1 MNKID
6 SIFAIRFLSI
16 SVATLAFI
24 SVNYLFAA
32 SQESQ
37 SAFPREV
44 MPYNKSF
51 GEWTNNWWSWLFSMP
66 EEKNAMNDETG
77 VLCAENQNDSNV
89 WYLTGGKP
97 SGNLIT
103 RQCDVPFG
111 KALFFADANEC
122 NHGEYPE
129 IANDDIKGLEACAVD
144 GNKLGKEGY
153 VKAFFDGKEIS
164 NIVNDYNI
172 TSGPFD
178 TNITK
183 NFIFPGDPGLWNTM
197 SNAYVLFLKPPSK
210 GPHQL
215 DIQVLHNNPGNVI
228 SYNIKYNLSVK

>member
-1 MNKID
+1 MDAI
-6 SIFAIRFLSI
+6 IAIRFLGFVVMGVVVLS
-16 SVATLAFI
+16 LAPL
-24 SVNYLFAA
+24 NHLFAA
-32 SQESQ
+32 DQ
-37 SAFPREV
+37 SIFSRDDI
-44 MPYNKSF
+44 PYNKSF
-51 GEWTNNWWSWLFSMP
+51 GEWANNWWSWLFSMP
-66 EEKNAMNDETG
+66 QEKNAMNDETG
-77 VLCAENQNDSNV
+77 VLCAENQNDPNV

-103 RQCDVPFG
+103 RQCDVPAG

-129 IANDDIKGLEACAVD
+129 IANADIKGLEACAID
-144 GNKLGKEGY
+144 GNKLGEGGY
-153 VKAFFDGKEIS
+153 VKASFDGNEIM
-164 NIVNDYNI
+164 NIVKDYNI

-178 TNITK
+178 TNITS

-228 SYNIKYNLSVK
+228 SYKIRYNITIK